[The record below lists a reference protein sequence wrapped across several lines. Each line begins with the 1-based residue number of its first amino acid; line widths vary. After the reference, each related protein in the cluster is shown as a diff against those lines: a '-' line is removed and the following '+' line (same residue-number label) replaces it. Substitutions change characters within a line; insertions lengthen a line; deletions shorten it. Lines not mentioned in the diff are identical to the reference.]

1 MALTERSKDI
11 CTIILPWG
19 KYRYNSLPMGVCIAT
34 DVFQQR
40 LSELV
45 ASIPHVYVFID
56 DILIVGKTSYK
67 EHMQQVQQVLKALE
81 LSGMQVNPLKSF
93 WAQSEVIPR
102 LRHLQGWNSS
112 SGQKG
117 QSNIGFEAAHKST
130 PPSPFHRHD
139 KLLSRRLA
147 RTLALSRSIDNDG
160 WKKIKVPLG

>member
-1 MALTERSKDI
+1 MTAIDLNMGYYATALTELSKNI

-56 DILIVGKTSYK
+56 DILIVGKASYK
-67 EHMQQVQQVLKALE
+67 EHMQQVQQVLEALE

-93 WAQSEVIPR
+93 WAQSEVDYLGYVLR
-102 LRHLQGWNSS
+102 L
-112 SGQKG
+112 K
-117 QSNIGFEAAHKST
+117 
-130 PPSPFHRHD
+130 
-139 KLLSRRLA
+139 
-147 RTLALSRSIDNDG
+147 RSKQYWI
-160 WKKIKVPLG
+160 